1 MMSDNG
7 SNSELRNTWESAA
20 PGWAKWERVY
30 SAGLEGVT
38 DDLLDMARVSAGAR
52 VLDVACCAGAQTLQA
67 TRRVGPGG
75 ALVACDISGS
85 MLEHVR
91 HNAAAAGLMNIETV
105 ESAAESLAETKC
117 PFDAAISRL
126 GLMLFPKLSSAV
138 GAIGRALKPG
148 AKFAALVLP
157 RRPTIRSSHR
167 QWRSFCDT
175 PTSNRQAPASQGF
188 SPWAVKIY

>member
-1 MMSDNG
+1 MSATRSWLDSANG
-7 SNSELRNTWESAA
+7 DTDFPIRNL
-20 PGWAKWERVY
+20 PY
-30 SAGLEGVT
+30 GVF
-38 DDLLDMARVSAGAR
+38 DDGGGAR
-52 VLDVACCAGAQTLQA
+52 CGVAIGDRILDVACGAGAQTLQA
-67 TRRVGPGG
+67 TRRIGPGG

-91 HNAAAAGLMNIETV
+91 HNAPAAGLMNIETV
-105 ESAAESLAETKC
+105 ESAAESLAETKS

-175 PTSNRQAPASQGF
+175 PTSNRRAPASQPGLF
-188 SPWAVKIY
+188 ALGGQNIL